1 MVEIFKSNN
10 KTVRRVVLISYI
22 FLLFQICFSTFMS
35 IFFSIKK
42 KKLILKKKKKIKMKQ
57 IFLIIALYI
66 ALVFG
71 DCYMHNPRGRLEL
84 QKIYIFFF
92 YVK

>member
-42 KKLILKKKKKIKMKQ
+42 KKLILKKKKKNQ
-57 IFLIIALYI
+57 NETNLFDNSIIYCLG
-66 ALVFG
+66 FW
-71 DCYMHNPRGRLEL
+71 RLL
-84 QKIYIFFF
+84 HA
-92 YVK
+92 